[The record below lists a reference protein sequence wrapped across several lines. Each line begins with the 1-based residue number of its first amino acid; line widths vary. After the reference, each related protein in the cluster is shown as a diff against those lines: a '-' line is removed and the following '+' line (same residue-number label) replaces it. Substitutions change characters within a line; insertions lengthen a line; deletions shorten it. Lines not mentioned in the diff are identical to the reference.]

1 MSLAQKAVSG
11 AAWNIVASLGARIL
25 GVVATLIVTRFIA
38 PGDYGQVIGAAILV
52 QTCVAISQLG
62 LLQYLAVKRDAGP
75 DVIFHITFYT
85 SLVCSVALAVA
96 LVTSDRIG
104 PFFGVNELG
113 KYLPW
118 LCVAGMMDRLSS
130 IPERILYRNL
140 RFRFVA
146 LTRAAG
152 ELAFSVG
159 AMLLA
164 GLGKGGMAIIVA
176 TLLRSGL
183 RSVIFVAA
191 VDARTW
197 LRPYALRWSTT
208 RAIFAF
214 GLPLSVSN
222 IAGVLSTRWDNLITS
237 HYFGPGIMGAYNL
250 AYGLSEMPVTQV
262 AEQVGDVLLP
272 SFAQMAPDER
282 RKTLGRSMALL
293 GILVFPL
300 AVGLAAVSDTL
311 ARAFFD
317 AKWANVGPML
327 ALLSVLSITRP
338 VIYIVVS
345 YLQASSRVFAVS
357 TIEVT
362 KMFLLFAMMIAAAP
376 YGIMAMCTAVGAA
389 FLFQALAGLWVVTR
403 DGLSLSA
410 TLLRLARPLLSTLP
424 MAAAVL
430 AVRWGLAAIG
440 LRSAQLGLIIE
451 IVVGAVVYVP
461 SALLIA
467 GDTAR
472 DLLSLIRNR
481 KQAPSPDDLP
491 PGEVP
496 PAEIPT
502 A

>member
-11 AAWNIVASLGARIL
+11 AAWNIVASLGARVV

-38 PGDYGQVIGAAILV
+38 PGEYGEVIGAAILV
-52 QTCVAISQLG
+52 QTCIAISHLG
-62 LLQYLAVKRDAGP
+62 LLQYLAVKHKAGP
-75 DVIFHITFYT
+75 DVVFHITFY
-85 SLVCSVALAVA
+85 SVLVCSIALGAA
-96 LVTSDRIG
+96 LLLRDRLG
-104 PFFGVNELG
+104 AAFGLHDLG
-113 KYLPW
+113 AYLPW
-118 LCVAGMMDRLSS
+118 LCIAGMMDRLSS
-130 IPERILYRNL
+130 IPERLLYRNL

-152 ELAFSVG
+152 ELTFSVG

-164 GLGKGGMAIIVA
+164 GFGKGAMAIVIA

-183 RSVIFVAA
+183 RSVIFIAA
-191 VDARTW
+191 VDVRTW
-197 LRPYALRWSTT
+197 LRPHAIRWRTT
-208 RAIFAF
+208 REIFTF

-222 IAGVLSTRWDNLITS
+222 VAGVMSTRCDNFITS
-237 HYFGPGIMGAYNL
+237 HYFGAAVMGAYNL

-272 SFAQMAPDER
+272 SFAQMAPEER

-293 GILVFPL
+293 GIIVFPL
-300 AVGLAAVSDTL
+300 AVGLAAVSGTL

-317 AKWANVGPML
+317 AKWAHVGPML
-327 ALLSVLSITRP
+327 AMLSVLSITRP

-362 KMFLLFAMMIAAAP
+362 KLFLLFAMMVFAAP
-376 YGIMAMCTAVGAA
+376 YGVMAVCGAVGAA
-389 FLFQALAGLWVVTR
+389 FAFQALAGLWVVTR
-403 DGLSLSA
+403 DGLSLGA

-430 AVRWGLAAIG
+430 GVRWVLAAIG

-451 IVVGAVVYVP
+451 IIVGAVVYVP

-472 DLLSLIRNR
+472 DLLSLIRKR
-481 KQAPSPDDLP
+481 KHAPEPDELP
-491 PGEVP
+491 SE
-496 PAEIPT
+496 EIP
-502 A
+502 AA